1 MRLCA
6 AALPAH
12 LLAIW
17 LGPSNVLGLAAIAS
31 AGFLGLATLPPLVVM
46 AQENLPSGA
55 GVSSG
60 IVMGLAWATGSLGV
74 LGTGALAD
82 AIGPYGAAMMS
93 MPLMLVALG
102 LALHPALEPLT
113 LPPKH

>member
-1 MRLCA
+1 
-6 AALPAH
+6 
-12 LLAIW
+12 
-17 LGPSNVLGLAAIAS
+17 
-31 AGFLGLATLPPLVVM
+31 M
-46 AQENLPSGA
+46 AQENLPSAA

-82 AIGPYGAAMMS
+82 VIGPYAAALYS
-93 MPLMLVALG
+93 MPVMLIALG
-102 LALHPALEPLT
+102 LALHPALDPLT

>member
-1 MRLCA
+1 
-6 AALPAH
+6 
-12 LLAIW
+12 
-17 LGPSNVLGLAAIAS
+17 
-31 AGFLGLATLPPLVVM
+31 
-46 AQENLPSGA
+46 
-55 GVSSG
+55 
-60 IVMGLAWATGSLGV
+60 MGLAWATGSLGV

-102 LALHPALEPLT
+102 LTLHPALEPLT